1 MSQGG
6 RRYPKSVEGALL
18 KALPELANTIYN
30 DELTITIPDEI
41 ILPRAKTEK
50 IFQRMTVM
58 TDRNKRKN
66 LDNPEEEDKDAVDDL
81 DRFEYR
87 PSNYYKDL

>member
-1 MSQGG
+1 M
-6 RRYPKSVEGALL
+6 
-18 KALPELANTIYN
+18 YN

-50 IFQRMTVM
+50 IFQKNAIM
-58 TDRNKRKN
+58 TDRNRRRN
-66 LDNPEEEDKDAVDDL
+66 VETHVDDDRDAVDDL

-87 PSNYYKDL
+87 PTNYYKDL